1 MKSDSI
7 DYMLE
12 THEVY
17 PITLALF
24 YDSQD
29 VDDELA
35 RYLCNRL
42 LDIYVLKKDKIL
54 KSGNLQHLYKN
65 NASFESA
72 LPLILENVLIEFVKS
87 AFIDFS
93 AESMMVPWIY
103 MCYNNEFAN
112 DNGSMAAAGGGG
124 GPGA

>member
-17 PITLALF
+17 PLTLALF
-24 YDSQD
+24 YDSTD

-54 KSGNLQHLYKN
+54 KSGNL
-65 NASFESA
+65 
-72 LPLILENVLIEFVKS
+72 
-87 AFIDFS
+87 
-93 AESMMVPWIY
+93 
-103 MCYNNEFAN
+103 
-112 DNGSMAAAGGGG
+112 
-124 GPGA
+124 